1 MATFTRWVK
10 ILVLFYFNSLLSQ
23 SYGRD
28 YGEIFFT
35 GQYFL
40 SDSQSP
46 IPIPSPG
53 FIDRTVSIKEL
64 GSSGGC

>member
-1 MATFTRWVK
+1 MA
-10 ILVLFYFNSLLSQ
+10 
-23 SYGRD
+23 
-28 YGEIFFT
+28 EIMVGLFT

-53 FIDRTVSIKEL
+53 FMDGTVSIKEL
-64 GSSGGC
+64 GCGGSC